1 MLKILP
7 TFRPKTFYSLKIQ
20 LPMSKLDEKMA
31 TYEKDLQGIGRSAID
46 ATLLRNIAKS
56 QGPSIYLKDAS
67 LVSCS
72 DETELDRVRNNFAV
86 KKLGCS
92 LGDDLDNAIKAVCEE
107 YKVRMKKR
115 VVFYYLLAQKL
126 GKSL

>member
-1 MLKILP
+1 
-7 TFRPKTFYSLKIQ
+7 
-20 LPMSKLDEKMA
+20 MSKLDEKMA
-31 TYEKDLQGIGRSAID
+31 TYEKDLSDLGHSAVD

-72 DETELDRVRNNFAV
+72 DDAELDRVRNNFAV
-86 KKLGCS
+86 KKLGCE
-92 LGDDLDNAIKAVCEE
+92 LGADLDSAVSAVCSE
-107 YKVRMKKR
+107 YTARMKKR

-126 GKSL
+126 GKTL